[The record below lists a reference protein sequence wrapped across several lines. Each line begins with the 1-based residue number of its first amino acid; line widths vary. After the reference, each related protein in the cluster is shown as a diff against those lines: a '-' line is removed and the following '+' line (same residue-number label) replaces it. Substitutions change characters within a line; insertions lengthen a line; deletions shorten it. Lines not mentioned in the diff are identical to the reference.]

1 MPDAATHTGKQV
13 FLGEKA
19 IADAYDEFDA
29 AVIVSALNEVA
40 NRAPEPVVHQISASL
55 NSLADRCKQRGVARG
70 LRVAA
75 DHVRAGLWEDADN
88 G

>member
-1 MPDAATHTGKQV
+1 MPDTATSHGKQV
-13 FLGEKA
+13 FIGPEW
-19 IADAYDEFDA
+19 ICDARTEELA
-29 AVIVSALNEVA
+29 ASIVAALN
-40 NRAPEPVVHQISASL
+40 APDLIAASL

-75 DHVRAGLWEDADN
+75 DHVRAGLWEETDN